1 MIKNDN
7 IRAKFKFGGSFMVRS
22 IVRYVGLT
30 VIVIGIVLLVS
41 NLLNSNNREFK
52 SNKNNDIVKY
62 YSVSIKVLDKETK
75 KFLNGGSFVLK
86 DNEGKIIEEWE
97 QTENIKRIGK
107 LKKGTYVIEQK
118 SSLDGYEMSDKL
130 TFRISNSDKNIDIYN
145 TVIQEVMS
153 ESEVSVD
160 NTLSLKS
167 SFGYVVSI
175 IISCIGIILILNKRD
190 NFS

>member
-1 MIKNDN
+1 
-7 IRAKFKFGGSFMVRS
+7 MVRS

-97 QTENIKRIGK
+97 HTKNIKRIGK

-130 TFRISNSDKNIDIYN
+130 TFRISNSDKNIDIYILN
-145 TVIQEVMS
+145 MPS
-153 ESEVSVD
+153 EEVSSYDEVKFWLD
-160 NTLSLKS
+160 QGWIKL
-167 SFGYVVSI
+167 YEE
-175 IISCIGIILILNKRD
+175 D
-190 NFS
+190 

>member
-1 MIKNDN
+1 
-7 IRAKFKFGGSFMVRS
+7 MVRS
-22 IVRYVGLT
+22 IIRYVGLA

-41 NLLNSNNREFK
+41 NLLNGDNREFK
-52 SNKNNDIVKY
+52 SNNKNNDIVKY

-86 DNEGKIIEEWE
+86 DNEGKVIEEWE

-107 LKKGTYVIEQK
+107 LKKGTYVVEQRT
-118 SSLDGYEMSDKL
+118 SIDGYEMSDKL

-145 TVIQEVMS
+145 TVIQKVMV
-153 ESEVSVD
+153 EDEVSVD

-167 SFGYVVSI
+167 SFGYVLSI
-175 IISCIGIILILNKRD
+175 IISCIGMILVLNKRD

>member
-62 YSVSIKVLDKETK
+62 YSVSIKVLDIETK

-86 DNEGKIIEEWE
+86 DNEGKVIEEWE

-107 LKKGTYVIEQK
+107 LKKGTYVVEQRT
-118 SSLDGYEMSDKL
+118 SIDGYEMSDKL

-145 TVIQEVMS
+145 TLIQKVMV

-167 SFGYVVSI
+167 SFGYVLSI
-175 IISCIGIILILNKRD
+175 IISCIGMILVLNKRD